1 MADIKTI
8 ALPLPN
14 MEYDSN
20 NEALTRRSIEIAI
33 EDLNA
38 KVVTIQRMQSTTTS
52 KASSRRATTGWSCGA
67 LNH

>member
-38 KVVTIQRMQSTTTS
+38 KVVTIQRMQSTITS
-52 KASSRRATTGWSCGA
+52 KASKRHQFLLMGMKHGW
-67 LNH
+67 

>member
-33 EDLNA
+33 EDLN
-38 KVVTIQRMQSTTTS
+38 VRITNIQRLQSTITS
-52 KASSRRATTGWSCGA
+52 KASKRHQFLLMGLKHG
-67 LNH
+67 

>member
-20 NEALTRRSIEIAI
+20 NEALTRRSIEVAI

-38 KVVTIQRMQSTTTS
+38 KVVTIQRMQSTITS
-52 KASSRRATTGWSCGA
+52 KASKRHQFLLMGMKHG
-67 LNH
+67 

>member
-14 MEYDSN
+14 IEYDSN

-38 KVVTIQRMQSTTTS
+38 KIVTIQKMQSTITS
-52 KASSRRATTGWSCGA
+52 KASKRHQFLLMGMKHVW
-67 LNH
+67 